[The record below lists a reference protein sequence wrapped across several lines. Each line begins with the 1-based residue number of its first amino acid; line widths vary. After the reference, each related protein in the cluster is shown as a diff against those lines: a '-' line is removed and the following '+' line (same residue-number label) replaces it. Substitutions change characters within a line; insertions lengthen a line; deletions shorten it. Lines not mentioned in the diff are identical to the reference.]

1 MRPEQRHGSPPV
13 VLKWV
18 TEEEEEEVE
27 EEKSLGQG
35 QQLLV
40 EAKDLEIAVPVFPL
54 TNLARIGQGHNL
66 HTIGC
71 A

>member
-1 MRPEQRHGSPPV
+1 MRPEQRRGSPPV

-18 TEEEEEEVE
+18 TEEEEEVVE

-35 QQLLV
+35 QLLV

>member
-1 MRPEQRHGSPPV
+1 MRPEQRRGSPPV

-18 TEEEEEEVE
+18 TEEEEVVE

-35 QQLLV
+35 RLLV
-40 EAKDLEIAVPVFPL
+40 EAQDLEIAVPVFPL
-54 TNLARIGQGHNL
+54 TNLARIGQGHSL
-66 HTIGC
+66 YTIGC